1 MSSDKAHRPFPSDT
15 SRPMVARHV
24 SSLGVW
30 LFVAVLIVAA
40 ILLFSALNAHRAR
53 ISAPSIGPGSADNGT
68 TIASPPELSVPRFLS
83 VQSAPMIVPF
93 PAPTAQPVIV
103 QPAQPSPGRHVAPDA
118 EPPIAI
124 KTPVL
129 QLPSAMPIPSNGPQI
144 IYEASRNTQLPVS
157 RNGEGSGKEVER
169 VEAGHFA
176 NPATTVPKG
185 TVIQAVLESALDST
199 RAGFARAIISRD
211 VFGFDGT
218 HVLIPRGSRL
228 IGDYK
233 SDLATGQ
240 RRALIEWQRLMRP
253 DGVIID
259 LQSPSAD
266 PLGRA
271 GVEGKVNSHFIQ
283 RFAGAMLQSSLSIGS
298 AVGVSKL
305 AGSAAIVA
313 VPLGQ
318 QATPLQLPDKVQ
330 PTLTV
335 RQGTSISVFVA
346 RDLDFTSV
354 EQ

>member
-1 MSSDKAHRPFPSDT
+1 M
-15 SRPMVARHV
+15 
-24 SSLGVW
+24 
-30 LFVAVLIVAA
+30 
-40 ILLFSALNAHRAR
+40 
-53 ISAPSIGPGSADNGT
+53 
-68 TIASPPELSVPRFLS
+68 
-83 VQSAPMIVPF
+83 
-93 PAPTAQPVIV
+93 
-103 QPAQPSPGRHVAPDA
+103 
-118 EPPIAI
+118 
-124 KTPVL
+124 
-129 QLPSAMPIPSNGPQI
+129 
-144 IYEASRNTQLPVS
+144 
-157 RNGEGSGKEVER
+157 
-169 VEAGHFA
+169 EAGHFA

-185 TVIQAVLESALDST
+185 VVIQAVLESALDST

-271 GVEGKVNSHFIQ
+271 GVGGKVNSHFIQ
-283 RFAGAMLQSSLSIGS
+283 RFAGAMLQSTLSVGS

-313 VPLGQ
+313 VPLSQ
-318 QATPLQLPDKVQ
+318 QATPLQVPDKIQ